1 MTFIFA
7 DSPDKV
13 SMTTSDTLFQ
23 QTKAPLEQII
33 RIVNLMLILTVITG
47 TVVITIILCM
57 WMRTRK
63 KETAIFV
70 SIGKT
75 KLSILLQVI
84 LETFGIFI
92 ISVVG
97 ACGIGNIIAKI
108 LKDLLLNSQT
118 ADFTFEVA
126 LKFSDIISLLGIGS
140 LIVLIAVMF
149 SMFPILRVNPRD
161 TLSRMEG

>member
-1 MTFIFA
+1 MWHRQYHCE
-7 DSPDKV
+7 
-13 SMTTSDTLFQ
+13 DT
-23 QTKAPLEQII
+23 E
-33 RIVNLMLILTVITG
+33 
-47 TVVITIILCM
+47 
-57 WMRTRK
+57 
-63 KETAIFV
+63 
-70 SIGKT
+70 
-75 KLSILLQVI
+75 
-84 LETFGIFI
+84 
-92 ISVVG
+92 
-97 ACGIGNIIAKI
+97 IIAKI